1 VWRLRGR
8 TRDTVRLRVIALSL
22 ASGLTISFAAAA
34 LIPVASVS
42 LFRARRLHAAVAAR
56 VARLVL
62 RIWSIRIV
70 VHQDLDRVFPRSQT
84 IYVSNHSSTL
94 DLFVLIALALPNTRF
109 FMSGFLRK
117 YPPLGIIAHLMGTFF
132 TVPQSRQA
140 ERVRIFQRAAR
151 VLRQT
156 GESVYLSPE
165 GERIATGEIGHFNK
179 GAFHLATALKA
190 PIVPLYFQIPRD
202 IDPGLG
208 FDARPGTVHVHV
220 MPAIDTSGWRI
231 EQLHE
236 HKERVR
242 DMFIRWH
249 RCSAARGENP
259 TALGAS
265 TDSHHGLRGV
275 HDVESTGASGIHTTE
290 PAG

>member
-1 VWRLRGR
+1 VSEAR
-8 TRDTVRLRVIALSL
+8 TRDSVRLRVIALSL
-22 ASGLTISFAAAA
+22 ASGLTISVAALA

-42 LFRARRLHAAVAAR
+42 LFRARRLYAAAAAH

-62 RIWSIRIV
+62 RFWGIRVV
-70 VHQDLDRVFPRSQT
+70 VHQDRAFPRTQT

-94 DLFVLIALALPNTRF
+94 DLFVLVALALPNTRF
-109 FMSGFLRK
+109 FLSGFLRK
-117 YPPLGIIAHLMGTFF
+117 HVPLGIIAHLMGTFF

-140 ERVRIFQRAAR
+140 ERVRIFQRADR
-151 VLRQT
+151 LLRQT

-179 GAFHLATALKA
+179 GAFHLATSLKA
-190 PIVPLYFQIPRD
+190 PIVPLYIRIPRD

-220 MPAIDTSGWRI
+220 MPVIDTSGWRT

-249 RCSAARGENP
+249 RCLAAGAENP
-259 TALGAS
+259 TAFGAAP
-265 TDSHHGLRGV
+265 DFRHGLPEV
-275 HDVESTGASGIHTTE
+275 HDVESTGASGLPTTE
-290 PAG
+290 LAG